1 MAAYLG
7 DPSASLSLVGHAARL
22 LSWASIAKQPLRRV
36 SGLGRSILVIRGLT
50 VHSVFPSDRKRPKA
64 DSALAEK
71 QQPIYAGAAS
81 TMLTSDPVGT
91 TFDSRKSALRNRVPY
106 SSPVRS

>member
-36 SGLGRSILVIRGLT
+36 SGLGRKPPLGGPGDFHRLNGGNRPVSAIRCVCPQGPIT
-50 VHSVFPSDRKRPKA
+50 DQKA
-64 DSALAEK
+64 AVSSAGIDE
-71 QQPIYAGAAS
+71 
-81 TMLTSDPVGT
+81 
-91 TFDSRKSALRNRVPY
+91 
-106 SSPVRS
+106 RSEF

>member
-36 SGLGRSILVIRGLT
+36 SGLGRKSPLGGRGW
-50 VHSVFPSDRKRPKA
+50 
-64 DSALAEK
+64 
-71 QQPIYAGAAS
+71 I
-81 TMLTSDPVGT
+81 
-91 TFDSRKSALRNRVPY
+91 
-106 SSPVRS
+106 SSPERRESANWCEWCRQVKLTLNSLLRKASAS